1 MFLLSG
7 TSPLLLGPFVTVG
20 VSHFQGNAVQTTSL
34 TCTCI
39 VLIVSGTGESMGGGG
54 GGGGGVSG
62 GPCNVEQVLCVG
74 MGLNGKKPH
83 IMVS

>member
-1 MFLLSG
+1 MFIS
-7 TSPLLLGPFVTVG
+7 S
-20 VSHFQGNAVQTTSL
+20 
-34 TCTCI
+34 
-39 VLIVSGTGESMGGGG
+39 TGESM
-54 GGGGGVSG
+54 GGGGVSG